1 MVVFKLKKQY
11 PHERNLEMPSLSLWN
26 TPAVVRFSIP
36 QKGFHTSG
44 EGQSAQADGQTTN
57 ETQMH
62 GFET

>member
-11 PHERNLEMPSLSLWN
+11 PHERNLEMSSLGLWN
-26 TPAVVRFSIP
+26 TPVVVRFSIP

-44 EGQSAQADGQTTN
+44 EGRADGQTTN
-57 ETQMH
+57 KTQMH